1 MNKLQIE
8 MALAALA
15 LLLIIFFSLN
25 RNSSSIKNSAAW
37 LLLPI
42 AFFLIAVFPD
52 PVAAFANFLGFE
64 MLSNFIFLL
73 VIALLIV
80 ICFFLT
86 ISNSR
91 QQKQITK
98 LNQELSIIKQKLK
111 K

>member
-15 LLLIIFFSLN
+15 LLLIIFFSLK
-25 RNSSSIKNSAAW
+25 RNSISIKNSAAW